1 MSWYSDFPAQIIL
14 ITQFL
19 HGIDLI
25 TMGEEYQGED
35 ILLEEINP
43 WLKAGRSLAVNPSG
57 L

>member
-1 MSWYSDFPAQIIL
+1 MSWYSDFPAQIIR
-14 ITQFL
+14 ITIL

-25 TMGEEYQGED
+25 TMGEKFQGED

-43 WLKAGRSLAVNPSG
+43 WLKAGRSLAIHPSS